1 MVLGTKFQNL
11 REGELGLRQ
20 GWKRKVFKNSDV
32 SSNMAKLHCSCKKRD
47 FQEIVSFGL
56 KKYKKQSLA
65 DAVILLLN
73 SINMLHFSVNNLIT
87 QLTLEV

>member
-1 MVLGTKFQNL
+1 MVLGTKFQKL

-20 GWKRKVFKNSDV
+20 GWKRKVFKKPDV

-65 DAVILLLN
+65 DTGILLLN
-73 SINMLHFSVNNLIT
+73 SIKYVTF
-87 QLTLEV
+87 

>member
-1 MVLGTKFQNL
+1 MVLGTKFQKL

-20 GWKRKVFKNSDV
+20 GWKRKVFKKPDV

-47 FQEIVSFGL
+47 SQEIVSFGL

-73 SINMLHFSVNNLIT
+73 SIKYVTF
-87 QLTLEV
+87 

>member
-1 MVLGTKFQNL
+1 MVLGTKSQKL

-20 GWKRKVFKNSDV
+20 GWKRKVFKKPDV
-32 SSNMAKLHCSCKKRD
+32 SSNMAKLHCLCKKRD

-73 SINMLHFSVNNLIT
+73 SIKYVTF
-87 QLTLEV
+87 